1 MSHNR
6 EMNKVTPRRP
16 SGFIEYLPNEQ
27 AQLQQMLDTI
37 RSVYQRYGFLP
48 IETPAIELAEV
59 LLAKGGGETEK
70 EVYRFTKGDKEYALH
85 YDLTVPLARYVAEHE
100 NDINFPF
107 RRYQMQKVWRAERP
121 QKGRYREF
129 YQCDA
134 DVIGSSSM
142 GHDAELVALVAD
154 VFKALK
160 LGSYTV
166 RISNRKLVSGF
177 IEAIGLSENSE
188 NILHAIDKLDKIGQD
203 GVVEMLKNYGCSEG
217 DSSQIIDFIGLDGSS
232 QEVLDKLG
240 GLNIKNQQ
248 FEMGLGEMTELLS
261 QVSALGVAED
271 VYKLDLKVVRGLD
284 YYTGT
289 VYETILNDYPDFG
302 SVLSGGR
309 YDNLADYYTKTHLPG
324 VGVSIGLSR
333 LFAVVLE
340 ANLIEKAK
348 APAKVFIANFG
359 GGSRDW
365 ALNIASQLRS
375 LEIATQ
381 VELDGSKLDKQL
393 KYADRLGVPYTI
405 IIGEQETETKTLVL
419 KNMQSGEQESLDLE
433 TAIKKIGK

>member
-1 MSHNR
+1 
-6 EMNKVTPRRP
+6 MNKVTPRRP
-16 SGFIEYLPNEQ
+16 SGFVEYLPNEQ

-166 RISNRKLVSGF
+166 RISNRKLLSGF

-217 DSSQIIDFIGLDGSS
+217 ESNQILDFISLDGSS
-232 QEVLDKLG
+232 QEVLD
-240 GLNIKNQQ
+240 
-248 FEMGLGEMTELLS
+248 
-261 QVSALGVAED
+261 
-271 VYKLDLKVVRGLD
+271 
-284 YYTGT
+284 
-289 VYETILNDYPDFG
+289 
-302 SVLSGGR
+302 
-309 YDNLADYYTKTHLPG
+309 
-324 VGVSIGLSR
+324 
-333 LFAVVLE
+333 
-340 ANLIEKAK
+340 
-348 APAKVFIANFG
+348 
-359 GGSRDW
+359 
-365 ALNIASQLRS
+365 
-375 LEIATQ
+375 
-381 VELDGSKLDKQL
+381 
-393 KYADRLGVPYTI
+393 
-405 IIGEQETETKTLVL
+405 
-419 KNMQSGEQESLDLE
+419 
-433 TAIKKIGK
+433 